1 MLAVPAC
8 AGHVLQEQTHTGL
21 LDSEVASIPAGPE
34 EENTRATGMVFPVN
48 TSVLQCRCYGGGGAL
63 CLRACGCKSV
73 FHNRGVARFQLT

>member
-1 MLAVPAC
+1 MLAVRAC

-48 TSVLQCRCYGGGGAL
+48 TSVLQCRCYEGGRAL
-63 CLRACGCKSV
+63 CLRVCVQECV
-73 FHNRGVARFQLT
+73 P